1 MVRVHA
7 AFLGDGQSEAK
18 GVPAMTMEH
27 VERSRKMDST
37 VPATEPHLGE
47 EEQSAPVCLGGPQEI
62 SPEPGAHKPAFL
74 QGK

>member
-1 MVRVHA
+1 
-7 AFLGDGQSEAK
+7 
-18 GVPAMTMEH
+18 MTMEH